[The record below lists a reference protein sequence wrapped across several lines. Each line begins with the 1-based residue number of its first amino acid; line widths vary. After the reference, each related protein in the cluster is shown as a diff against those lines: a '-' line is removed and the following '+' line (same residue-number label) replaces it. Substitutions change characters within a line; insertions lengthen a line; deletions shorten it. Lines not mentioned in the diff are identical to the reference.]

1 MPDYQL
7 TSSLLTQPVSIS
19 VAGTAPAAAAL
30 LANTPPPADA
40 PMVIATGDL
49 SISGG
54 TSVSFAGQ
62 KAPITFSA
70 GATAEIEILPSPAS
84 LTTEITTG
92 LDLADQ
98 LAPALSFPAAGNS
111 HWAML
116 RWGYNMDVNASGSV
130 ALGAAAS
137 VGFSADAGR
146 NGIFAVVRQIPN
158 TKADGVTPN
167 GCDDILRDLVASWR
181 LPKQVTT
188 PADLP
193 PGTWIIAETNG
204 QVSLGVNVTY
214 GYNFNWIRQATLNSL
229 SGDIGLKLQVGLAA
243 NLGFGV
249 NGKYGVVLS
258 RATDASQISLRV
270 YRLRVRNWN
279 AGFSATVGVTGVN
292 TLLPASFDDL
302 IAGALGTSGAQIVKA
317 LKDVDSWTTP
327 GQPLLGPFVGVTEN
341 YLNGFVHSV
350 TGLNLNDDLTA
361 VQTKLQTLLTDWDN
375 LPQTAS
381 QLIWSHLPD
390 AAAISKISG
399 LAGEISSAT
408 PDTLNQLIA
417 GKLQDVAFFSTPE
430 GQMLESL
437 ASKDLFT
444 ALGDTG
450 ELQSIQSFAGKVQN
464 ILDGSDLQSL
474 ITNIQKEVGTR
485 LDISRIKN
493 IVDDASVAN
502 LDSWLTQKL
511 TSFLNEVAPVPL
523 AKLTALRDQIN
534 KLAGMRDEFYSKA
547 LAALT
552 NTYTFSL
559 SATYQNTATTDALF
573 DAVFDFGKD
582 ATDAGKCLE
591 LALDGQ
597 IGALLAGDPHPAM
610 TLNQAVLTHGVKR
623 QSTVELTLPYFDQT
637 TTHVNDVLAS
647 ISSIN
652 HGEGRL
658 LAVTATDDVTVANG
672 RNKRDST
679 LTFSLSLASAG
690 QSGLVIHDTPTATG
704 SYSLVSTFNS
714 MTKARFLNNY
724 QTSLQNYFASEFAPG
739 HGSVQDYAG
748 DLTAATAGA
757 LGAGTVSL
765 QVTVPPAVLLAWMK
779 APADP
784 KHPIYKDV
792 AKTLAGRLRELM
804 LQQYFSDITKYD
816 DVASGSPAF
825 ALLAYS
831 SVPLPFNTSHLD
843 GNGQLVP
850 SQDLTSSQLHWDEA
864 RDLNL
869 VKAMLRWKDGTEA
882 GLKTKLAAVSAML
895 QAEGRSAARFYTNP
909 PQFVEDAIAHP
920 SIATLFDTES
930 DLVNNARKAGVRI
943 ASFLQSNATEQDVF
957 GDLENFAAD
966 LTAAFNAGLSTWATG
981 SLLTPMGPALMEA
994 AARVFDP
1001 AVGQLQPNAMFTVG
1015 TAGLTAPQRLV
1026 RTAEPAAAA
1035 AFAMSAGRP

>member
-7 TSSLLTQPVSIS
+7 TSNLLTQPVSIH

-30 LANTPPPADA
+30 LANTAPPDDA

-54 TSVSFAGQ
+54 TTISFAGQ
-62 KAPITFSA
+62 NAPIAFSA
-70 GATAEIEILPSPAS
+70 SVTAEIEILPSPSS
-84 LTTEITTG
+84 LTPEITNG

-98 LAPALSFPAAGNS
+98 LAPALSFPAADES

-116 RWGYNMDVNASGSV
+116 RWGYNLDENASGSV
-130 ALGAAAS
+130 ALGAAVS
-137 VGFSADAGR
+137 MGFSEDAGR
-146 NGIFAVVRQIPN
+146 SGIFSVVRQVPDK
-158 TKADGVTPN
+158 KADGTPN
-167 GCDDILRDLVASWR
+167 GCDDILRDLIASWR
-181 LPKQVTT
+181 LPKQVTS
-188 PADLP
+188 LNSIP

-204 QVSLGVNVTY
+204 QISLGVNVTY
-214 GYNFNWIRQATLNSL
+214 GYNFNWIRQATLNTL

-243 NLGFGV
+243 NLGFCA
-249 NGKYGVVLS
+249 NGKYGVVVS
-258 RATDASQISLRV
+258 RGTGSNSDQISFRV

-279 AGFSATVGVTGVN
+279 AGFSATVGVTPVN

-317 LKDVDSWTTP
+317 LQDVDSWTQP
-327 GQPLLGPFVGVTEN
+327 GQPLLGPFVGVGED

-361 VQTKLQTLLTDWDN
+361 VQTRLETLLNTWNN
-375 LPQTAS
+375 LPQTAA

-390 AAAISKISG
+390 ATAISRISG
-399 LAGEISSAT
+399 LAGDIATAT
-408 PDTLNQLIA
+408 PGSIAQLIG
-417 GKLQDVAFFSTPE
+417 GKLQNVSFFDTPE

-450 ELQSIQSFAGKVQN
+450 ELQHIQSLASQVQS
-464 ILDGSDLQSL
+464 ILDGSDLQTL
-474 ITNIQKEVGTR
+474 ITKIQSEVSKR
-485 LDISRIKN
+485 LDISQINN

-511 TSFLNEVAPVPL
+511 TAFLNEVAPVPL
-523 AKLTALRDQIN
+523 AKLTALRDQIH
-534 KLAGMRDEFYSKA
+534 KLLGMRDEFYSKA
-547 LAALT
+547 LDALN

-559 SATYQNTATTDALF
+559 SAAYQNTSTTDALF

-582 ATDAGKCLE
+582 AADAGRCLA

-597 IGALLAGDPHPAM
+597 IGDLMAGDPHPAM
-610 TLNQAVLTHGVKR
+610 TLNRAVLTHGVKR
-623 QSTVELTLPYFDQT
+623 QSNVELTFPYFDQT

-647 ISSIN
+647 ISAVN

-658 LAVTATDDVTVANG
+658 LGVSSTDRVTDVVNK

-679 LTFSLSLASAG
+679 LTFSLSLASSA
-690 QSGLVIHDTPTATG
+690 QTGLVIHDQPTATG
-704 SYSLVSTFNS
+704 SYSLINTFAGMS
-714 MTKARFLNNY
+714 EVRFLSNY
-724 QTSLQNYFASEFAPG
+724 QTSLQNYFASEFAAG
-739 HGSVQDYAG
+739 HGSVHDYAD
-748 DLTAATAGA
+748 DLTAATKGS
-757 LGAGTVSL
+757 LGAGKVSL
-765 QVTVPPAVLLAWMK
+765 QVTIPPAVLLAWMK

-784 KHPIYKDV
+784 KDPIYKDV
-792 AKTLAGRLRELM
+792 AKGLAGRLRQLM

-816 DVASGSPAF
+816 DVAKGSPAF

-843 GNGQLVP
+843 LNGQLVV
-850 SQDLTSSQLHWDEA
+850 SQDLTSLQLHWDEA
-864 RDLNL
+864 RDANL
-869 VKAMLRWKDGTEA
+869 VNAMLRWPQGTQV
-882 GLKTKLAAVSAML
+882 GLANTLTAVNAML
-895 QAEGRSAARFYTNP
+895 LAEGRSSAKFYSNA
-909 PQFVEDAIAHP
+909 PQFTEDAIANP
-920 SIATLFDTES
+920 FIGSLFDTES
-930 DLVNNARKAGVRI
+930 DLVNNARKAGVKI
-943 ASFLQSNATEQDVF
+943 ASFLKSNATQSDVF
-957 GDLENFAAD
+957 GELEGFASG
-966 LTAAFNAGLSTWATG
+966 LTAAFNAGLQNWATD
-981 SLLTPMGPALMEA
+981 SLLTPMGPVLMEA

-1001 AVGQLQPNAMFTVG
+1001 TVAQLQPNAMFTVD

-1026 RTAEPAAAA
+1026 RIADPMAAG
-1035 AFAMSAGRP
+1035 AGR